1 MEAGRE
7 AMRAVSRAKGAFGGG
22 PGGRLRP
29 FSGLFRGSGAQFLH
43 GPAPGGVF
51 GSCPVPGS
59 CSGGFAYVG
68 GGYALPGFFAGR
80 ITPYLRRTTF
90 SAWRRKRSPSIFH
103 HQWSFVQPSRR
114 RERRCIAKVNA
125 PPPLGEST
133 GKGLPAISSIPA
145 TIAKA
150 IAPNQVRLLSHS
162 TLPKFRTL
170 RNAMCEIQW
179 TA

>member
-7 AMRAVSRAKGAFGGG
+7 TAGSASCANEAVCGG

-29 FSGLFRGSGAQFLH
+29 FSCLFRGGGAQFPH
-43 GPAPGGVF
+43 GPTPGGVF
-51 GSCPVPGS
+51 GSCPAPGS

-114 RERRCIAKVNA
+114 RERRRIAKVNA
-125 PPPLGEST
+125 PPPLGEAS
-133 GKGLPAISSIPA
+133 P
-145 TIAKA
+145 
-150 IAPNQVRLLSHS
+150 
-162 TLPKFRTL
+162 L
-170 RNAMCEIQW
+170 RN
-179 TA
+179 